1 MAAKTKFISFRIRDD
16 VAEEVEAAANAAGIS
31 PNAFA
36 CEVLLEKLHAIKT
49 QAQGISEVYEEV
61 RRLRADLAKATEAVL
76 TVANRKEN
84 PQERAANWVRKNL
97 NH

>member
-1 MAAKTKFISFRIRDD
+1 MTAKTKFISFRIRED
-16 VAEEVEAAANAAGIS
+16 VADEVEAAANAAGIS
-31 PNAFA
+31 PNAYA

-76 TVANRKEN
+76 TVANSRDDAR
-84 PQERAANWVRKNL
+84 ERAANWVRKNL